1 MITRLDARHIGG
13 TGIHSVNSKR
23 ELVYIDKQ
31 FNINKYSLKKK
42 KKETIIECGN
52 SSWEVQ
58 CLYCSCYSGHLLV
71 GIRSLEENAYTGM
84 IRRYTDTG
92 FLVQAIKRDK
102 KGGTMYSSP
111 THITENNN
119 GDIVVSDPRHGVV
132 VTDYVGEYRFSY
144 TGNPSNSTFLP
155 CGICTDS
162 LSNILV
168 CDLIKSSVHII
179 DMDGQFLSFLWTKEV
194 KPFSL
199 SYDANT
205 HVLSVGSLKDNK
217 ISLYTYTKRYRELSG
232 KFAKSS
238 SNL

>member
-1 MITRLDARHIGG
+1 
-13 TGIHSVNSKR
+13 
-23 ELVYIDKQ
+23 
-31 FNINKYSLKKK
+31 
-42 KKETIIECGN
+42 
-52 SSWEVQ
+52 
-58 CLYCSCYSGHLLV
+58 
-71 GIRSLEENAYTGM
+71 M

-102 KGGTMYSSP
+102 KGDTMYSSP

-144 TGNPSNSTFLP
+144 TRNPSNSTFLP

-179 DMDGQFLSFLWTKEV
+179 DMDGQFLSFFL
-194 KPFSL
+194 
-199 SYDANT
+199 D
-205 HVLSVGSLKDNK
+205 
-217 ISLYTYTKRYRELSG
+217 KRSETIQLEL
-232 KFAKSS
+232 
-238 SNL
+238 